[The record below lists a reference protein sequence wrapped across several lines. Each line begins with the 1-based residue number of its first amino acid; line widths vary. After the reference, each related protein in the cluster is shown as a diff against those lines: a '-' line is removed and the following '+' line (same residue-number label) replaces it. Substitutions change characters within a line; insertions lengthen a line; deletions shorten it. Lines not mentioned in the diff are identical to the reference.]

1 MDVLLIGQR
10 DQSFSAREME
20 LTREITKKM
29 QKSDIYSHVRF
40 GLFLAMIVVSGL
52 FWHFYSFISAVM
64 IFVSLAVIFFVIVGF
79 HIRLGR
85 SIRMLQTLL
94 AIHKQYQ
101 SRLIHAFEDLPDDG
115 SDFINLDDD
124 FSGDL
129 DLFGKKSLFHLISV
143 AQTWFGRK
151 TLSDLL
157 LVAQDESLKADDIRK
172 RQVAVKELSENLLL
186 LEEFQAVGKI
196 SGQDGK
202 DPRELLY
209 YVQNKIDDKP
219 IISGVMCVLAALI
232 SSLVI
237 CTLILSLVFGI
248 ISKLYLLFSVVIS
261 IVMIAVKYQKFKP
274 VFQSVEDFDS
284 EISGF
289 SRLFYKIENTNV
301 AAPLLVETK
310 KNLLF
315 DPNGKPVQSSRRLA
329 SLHRICLFVQTR
341 SQPILFVFLNIL
353 FQIDYFCV
361 YFLEKWKRESG
372 EQLESSM
379 RTLGIWEALMSLA
392 SVCLI
397 YPECDFPVIRE
408 EEGAYFD
415 AKEMGHPLIW
425 RDKQVRNHF
434 SLLCGTALITGSNMS
449 GKTTLLRT
457 VGINTVLAYAGTACC
472 ANSIELG
479 IMRLGSSMRIADN
492 LGEGLSTFYAE
503 LLRIE
508 KIINKAKIEKPL
520 LFLIDEIFR
529 GTNSKD
535 RTEGA
540 KIVLHNLAKPWII
553 GLMSTHDYEL
563 CEISD
568 SNDVQLTNY
577 HFSEYYDEE
586 GIHFDYKLAP
596 GVSHSANARYLMRLI
611 GIE

>member
-1 MDVLLIGQR
+1 MDALKIDQR
-10 DQSFSAREME
+10 EQAFQAREIE
-20 LTREITKKM
+20 LTSEITRKK
-29 QKSDIYSHVRF
+29 KISDMYSNIRF
-40 GLFLAMIVVSGL
+40 GLFLEMIIVSGL
-52 FWHFYSFISAVM
+52 LWYFSGFLPAVMVFAFIS
-64 IFVSLAVIFFVIVGF
+64 VIFFVIVGF
-79 HIRLGR
+79 HIKLGR
-85 SIRMLQTLL
+85 RIRMLQTLL

-101 SRLIHAFEDLPDDG
+101 ARLIHAFDDLPDDG
-115 SDFINLDDD
+115 SDFVNLDDD

-129 DLFGKKSLFHLISV
+129 DLFGKKSLFHLLSV

-157 LVAQDESLKADDIRK
+157 LAAQDESLMAEDIRQ
-172 RQVAVKELSENLLL
+172 RQAAVKELSENLVL

-202 DPRELLY
+202 DPRELVN
-209 YVQNKIDDKP
+209 YVQNKSDDKP
-219 IISGVMCVLAALI
+219 IISGVMCVLAAFI

-237 CTLILSLVFGI
+237 CTLFLSLVFGI
-248 ISKLYLLFSVVIS
+248 ISKLYLLSAIVIS
-261 IVMIAVKYQKFKP
+261 IVLIAVKYQKFKP

-284 EISGF
+284 EISGY
-289 SRLFYKIENTNV
+289 SHLFYQIENTNV
-301 AAPLLVETK
+301 VAPLLVETK
-310 KNLLF
+310 NNLLF
-315 DPNGKPVQSSRRLA
+315 DPNGKPVQSSRRL
-329 SLHRICLFVQTR
+329 SGLHRICLFVQTR

-408 EEGAYFD
+408 DAGAFFE
-415 AKEMGHPLIW
+415 ARELGHPLIM
-425 RDKQVRNHF
+425 RDKQVRNQF
-434 SLLCGTALITGSNMS
+434 SLLRGTALITGSNMS

-457 VGINTVLAYAGTACC
+457 VGINTVLAYAGTMCC

-508 KIINKAKIEKPL
+508 KIIKKAKIEKPF

-540 KIVLHNLAKPWII
+540 KIVLHNLAHPWII

-568 SNDVQLTNY
+568 SEDVQLKNY
-577 HFSEYYDEE
+577 HFSEYYDED